1 MRIMDRSSDV
11 CSTDLVCRQAQ
22 RLVRTTQHH
31 LKKAGRKSSLLEQ
44 LGDLEGNSGPFWR
57 RLHDDGIARDQGRRH
72 LLHQEIGRRFERRD
86 SRDDSIRNALGNSIA
101 AHTGRAAVEWHQLAG
116 EFMDLPG
123 AGAHE
128 SGAAED
134 LELCRFAWLSDRAH
148 AQLHEQFLA
157 VGAQVS
163 RLFQPLRAHRPGLP
177 AVAPVCSLGPLNVG
191 RYGAVAS
198 ALERSEEH
206 TSELQS
212 LMRISYAVFCLK
224 KKKTT

>member
-72 LLHQEIGRRFERRD
+72 LLHQEIGPRIARRA

-101 AHTGRAAVEWHQLAG
+101 
-116 EFMDLPG
+116 
-123 AGAHE
+123 
-128 SGAAED
+128 S
-134 LELCRFAWLSDRAH
+134 
-148 AQLHEQFLA
+148 
-157 VGAQVS
+157 
-163 RLFQPLRAHRPGLP
+163 
-177 AVAPVCSLGPLNVG
+177 
-191 RYGAVAS
+191 
-198 ALERSEEH
+198 SEERRVGK
-206 TSELQS
+206 SVS
-212 LMRISYAVFCLK
+212 VRVDIGGRRSYK
-224 KKKTT
+224 KKRHTTTQTL